1 MITNG
6 ENMSVSKTKNSNC
19 FVDLFV
25 AILGSKWKPCII
37 WHLRNGPQRFTEL
50 QKKMNDVNS
59 KTITTHL
66 RELEN
71 LKIISRVVY
80 PEVPPRVEYSLT
92 DYGKALF
99 PVYDAM
105 LTWSMYYLEHERA
118 ESNECKINLKKWSL

>member
-1 MITNG
+1 
-6 ENMSVSKTKNSNC
+6 MSVSKKKNSSC
-19 FVDLFV
+19 FIDLFV

-105 LTWSMYYLEHERA
+105 LTWSIYYLEHEGT
-118 ESNECKINLKKWSL
+118 ESNECKTYLKKWGS

>member
-1 MITNG
+1 
-6 ENMSVSKTKNSNC
+6 MSASKKKSSNC
-19 FVDLFV
+19 FIDLFV
-25 AILGSKWKPCII
+25 SILGSKWKPCII
-37 WHLRNGPQRFTEL
+37 WNLRNGPHRFTEL

-66 RELEN
+66 RELEE

-105 LTWSMYYLEHERA
+105 LTWSVYYLEHEGL
-118 ESNECKINLKKWSL
+118 ETNECKKYSKKWMS

>member
-1 MITNG
+1 
-6 ENMSVSKTKNSNC
+6 MSVSKKKSSNC
-19 FVDLFV
+19 FIDLFV

-37 WHLRNGPQRFTEL
+37 WNLRNGPQRFTEL

-105 LTWSMYYLEHERA
+105 LNWSIYYLEREGA
-118 ESNECKINLKKWSL
+118 ESKECKTYSKKWGL

>member
-1 MITNG
+1 
-6 ENMSVSKTKNSNC
+6 MSVSKKKNSNC
-19 FVDLFV
+19 FISLFV

-37 WHLRNGPQRFTEL
+37 WHLRNGPQRYTEL

-105 LTWSMYYLEHERA
+105 LTWSINYLEHEGA
-118 ESNECKINLKKWSL
+118 ESNECKTYLKKWRL

>member
-1 MITNG
+1 
-6 ENMSVSKTKNSNC
+6 MSASKKKSSNC
-19 FVDLFV
+19 FIDLFV

-37 WHLRNGPQRFTEL
+37 WNLRNGPQRFTEL

-66 RELEN
+66 RELEE

-105 LTWSMYYLEHERA
+105 LTWSIYYMEHEGA
-118 ESNECKINLKKWSL
+118 ESNECKTYSKKWSS

>member
-1 MITNG
+1 
-6 ENMSVSKTKNSNC
+6 MSVSKKKNLNC
-19 FVDLFV
+19 FIGLFV

-37 WHLRNGPQRFTEL
+37 WNLRNGPQRFTEL

-66 RELEN
+66 RELEK

-105 LTWSMYYLEHERA
+105 LTWSIYYLEHEGV
-118 ESNECKINLKKWSL
+118 ESNECKTYSKKWGQ

>member
-1 MITNG
+1 
-6 ENMSVSKTKNSNC
+6 MSASKKGNSNC
-19 FVDLFV
+19 FIDLFV
-25 AILGSKWKPCII
+25 DILGSKWKPRII
-37 WHLRNGPQRFTEL
+37 WYLRNGPQRFTEL

-66 RELEN
+66 RELED

-80 PEVPPRVEYSLT
+80 PEVPPRVVYSLT

-105 LTWSMYYLEHERA
+105 LNWSIYYLEYEGL
-118 ESNECKINLKKWSL
+118 ESNECKTNAKKWDP

>member
-1 MITNG
+1 
-6 ENMSVSKTKNSNC
+6 MSASKKKSSNC
-19 FVDLFV
+19 FIDLFV
-25 AILGSKWKPCII
+25 AILGSRWKPCII
-37 WHLRNGPQRFTEL
+37 WNLRNGPQRFSEL

-92 DYGKALF
+92 EYGKALF

-105 LTWSMYYLEHERA
+105 LTWSIYYLEHEGV
-118 ESNECKINLKKWSL
+118 ESNECKTYAKKWSL

>member
-1 MITNG
+1 
-6 ENMSVSKTKNSNC
+6 
-19 FVDLFV
+19 
-25 AILGSKWKPCII
+25 
-37 WHLRNGPQRFTEL
+37 
-50 QKKMNDVNS
+50 MNDVNS

-66 RELEN
+66 RELEK

-105 LTWSMYYLEHERA
+105 LTWSIYYLEHEGV
-118 ESNECKINLKKWSL
+118 ESNECKTYSKKWGQ

>member
-1 MITNG
+1 
-6 ENMSVSKTKNSNC
+6 MSVSKKKNTNC
-19 FVDLFV
+19 FIGLFV
-25 AILGSKWKPCII
+25 SILGSKWKPCII

-66 RELEN
+66 RELEK
-71 LKIISRVVY
+71 LKIISRVAY

-99 PVYDAM
+99 PVYEAM
-105 LTWSMYYLEHERA
+105 LTWSVYYLEHEGV
-118 ESNECKINLKKWSL
+118 ESKECKAYLNKWGK